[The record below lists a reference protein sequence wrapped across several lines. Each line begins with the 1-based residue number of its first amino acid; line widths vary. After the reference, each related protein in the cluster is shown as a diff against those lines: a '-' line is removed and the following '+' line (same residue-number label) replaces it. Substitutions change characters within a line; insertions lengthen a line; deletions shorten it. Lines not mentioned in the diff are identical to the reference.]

1 MMRRALEAVGRS
13 MGRVVILVLVLVVGV
28 SGWYWR
34 HLQFKDGRGLAYDL
48 SPEYGGYVLMVLWG
62 AITVSVLCVAFRE
75 LFPGERDKKGS
86 G

>member
-1 MMRRALEAVGRS
+1 

-48 SPEYGGYVLMVLWG
+48 SPEYGGYVLMALWAAG
-62 AITVSVLCVAFRE
+62 TFCVFFVALRE
-75 LFPGERDKKGS
+75 LFPGERKDK
-86 G
+86 